1 MRYLSF
7 DKTETI
13 RLSSNRLYRPDARWR
28 NSAFPDRPFTAGMI
42 AISGGQKL

>member
-13 RLSSNRLYRPDARWR
+13 RLSSKPLPARRTLEKLGIPRSPFYRWY
-28 NSAFPDRPFTAGMI
+28 DRY
-42 AISGGQKL
+42 